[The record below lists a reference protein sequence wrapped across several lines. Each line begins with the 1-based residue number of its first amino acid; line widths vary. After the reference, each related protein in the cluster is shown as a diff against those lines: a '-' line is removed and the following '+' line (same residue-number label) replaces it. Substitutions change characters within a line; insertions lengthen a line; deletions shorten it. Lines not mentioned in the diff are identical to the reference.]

1 MAEQT
6 YINYV
11 SPTTQG
17 VDWSGLSSKLSTT
30 LKDVEKE
37 RQTEREA
44 LDKMA
49 LDNTILV
56 DSYVPGKSQNYQEF
70 ILRGANDAKEKI
82 SFWNKELKAGRLKPS
97 DYKIKMNN
105 LKEYWGTTAN
115 NAKNYDQRINDIVAR
130 QQEGKSGAVE
140 AELLRKFTDAT
151 DIKNN
156 ALVVSD
162 DGRVY
167 TSKFDRATGQPTGE
181 VADMRLLALP
191 ENIMADKIDLAS
203 QIENYTADWQPATMF
218 AADENDPNIELISE
232 SVMNQPNYDLMKNS
246 VINAI
251 APDSNPRAQ
260 VSVLADNGA
269 LDVNFYY
276 TDDEYNQKY
285 DEMLSKL
292 KEDKAI
298 LGEEVTQD
306 DIDMINLSLV
316 KMGIDENNAYNP
328 ILTDEQK
335 DAVKEFISNSIDI
348 GVEDKITKRKSLE
361 WEMGVK
367 NKQLSL
373 QEQRILLAEKE
384 AKARAARA
392 GSNKSKTAAEDAEIE
407 KQFKNLF
414 NQKTSA
420 AVSALKP
427 YMKSGYRLVL
437 SNGKYQVQKEVQ
449 KEITS
454 ASKAGFTLGEKEW
467 VDQYDKPF
475 TDFALLSPY
484 LDKSTAKGVLVPGSS
499 TKIGGELND

>member
-17 VDWSGLSSKLSTT
+17 VDWTGLSDQLSTSLST
-30 LKDVEKE
+30 IEAE
-37 RQTEREA
+37 RQAEREA

-191 ENIMADKIDLAS
+191 ENIRADKIDLAS
-203 QIENYTADWQPATMF
+203 QIENYIADWQPATMF
-218 AADENDPNIELISE
+218 AVDPDNPNVEIISE
-232 SVMNQPNYDLMKNS
+232 SVKNQKDYELMKTK
-246 VINAI
+246 ILNAI
-251 APDSNPRAQ
+251 SPDSNPRAQ

-269 LDVNFYY
+269 LEVNFYY

-285 DEMLSKL
+285 EEALANL
-292 KEDKAI
+292 KAEKSA
-298 LGEEVTQD
+298 LGEEVSQE
-306 DIDMINLSLV
+306 DIDMIDLSLI
-316 KMGIDENNAYNP
+316 KMGVDENNMYNP
-328 ILTDEQK
+328 ILTDEQR
-335 DAVKEFISNSIDI
+335 DAVKEFISNNIDI
-348 GVEDKITKRKSLE
+348 RTEDKITKEKSLE
-361 WEMGVK
+361 YQIETEQK
-367 NKQLSL
+367 RLTL
-373 QEQRILLAEKE
+373 AEQR
-384 AKARAARA
+384 ARNA
-392 GSNKSKTAAEDAEIE
+392 GKGKSK
-407 KQFKNLF
+407 
-414 NQKTSA
+414 S
-420 AVSALKP
+420 
-427 YMKSGYRLVL
+427 
-437 SNGKYQVQKEVQ
+437 
-449 KEITS
+449 
-454 ASKAGFTLGEKEW
+454 
-467 VDQYDKPF
+467 
-475 TDFALLSPY
+475 
-484 LDKSTAKGVLVPGSS
+484 SS
-499 TKIGGELND
+499 TKDSDYTVKGVDQLRNMFNNFNSRAGVQVTRWLKPGFKLVYENNGTYSLYEQQKPEYNPNSQVDESTNTLVWKKILHTIKDIDYISDAIDKSNITSTIKGGMNLFGGELDN